1 MQKTAASPIDL
12 ARVTAA
18 KMADFN
24 EALVLLDTVLYES
37 WRSVEGYVARVL
49 EPHVTDWK
57 APIKSSMS
65 RPLMRA
71 LTDPVDLLDFSEA
84 FLRLSGAPI
93 SLMDA
98 VTRILQND
106 IELAGDTKMASTE
119 LEQKWG
125 RTLREATV
133 APGLDG
139 YDALMAA
146 QQVYKVGLAKAEEA
160 LQKSFYGWVVRA
172 NKALKPH
179 KLMINPHHHETFISV
194 YSHGSD
200 GLRVEGQ
207 ATFETAGPTGPLR
220 STAEIVQEVLGVSMM
235 HGSNVWDFGG

>member
-1 MQKTAASPIDL
+1 MQKTAASSIDL

-18 KMADFN
+18 KMADLN

-106 IELAGDTKMASTE
+106 IELAGETKMASTE

-139 YDALMAA
+139 YDMLGQVQRQYQDGIYKLNANLDRAFKVWLGKAA
-146 QQVYKVGLAKAEEA
+146 
-160 LQKSFYGWVVRA
+160 R
-172 NKALKPH
+172 ALKPH
-179 KLMINPHHHETFISV
+179 RVGIYLEKSYIEAND
-194 YSHGSD
+194 HGSD
-200 GLRVEGQ
+200 GIRLEGQ
-207 ATFETAGPTGPLR
+207 VTFETYGPSR
-220 STAEIVQEVLGVSMM
+220 SVAEIVQDVLGVTMM